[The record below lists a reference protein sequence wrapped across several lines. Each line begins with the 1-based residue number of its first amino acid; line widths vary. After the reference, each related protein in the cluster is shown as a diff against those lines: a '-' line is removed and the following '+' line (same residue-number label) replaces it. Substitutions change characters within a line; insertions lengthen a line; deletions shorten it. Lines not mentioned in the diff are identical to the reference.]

1 MIQNINIQ
9 LLELDTGKAAVVKQI
24 EGGYDLQ
31 RRLMALGIRVG
42 QTVRKVGSGP
52 FKGPVVVEV
61 DRARVAIGKRM
72 AMKVLVEELEA

>member
-1 MIQNINIQ
+1 MEMQ
-9 LLELDTGKAAVVKQI
+9 LLELGTGKVAVIKQI
-24 EGGYDLQ
+24 EGGHGFE
-31 RRLMALGIRVG
+31 RRLTSLGIRVG

-72 AMKVLVEELEA
+72 AMKVLVKELEA